1 MMATPTINTVA
12 IAGFGFVGQAVYSC
26 LKTSINVDVYDPPL
40 NMGTLEN
47 LRKQEVI
54 FCCLPTPTKDNRQDF
69 SYYKKFFEDL
79 KAYKGTLVIKSTVL
93 WKHVEPWTKKLNIV
107 MNPEFLNQ
115 NSAAKDFYR
124 QSIIILGGRIDHCRK
139 VVAAYR
145 DNFEFAKEPRFEC
158 CTAKEAI
165 DLKYFHNVYHAY
177 KVLYWNYV
185 QELCGN
191 ERKIF
196 DMYSKI
202 TGNTFEMAQLCADG
216 KPGYG
221 GSCFPKDV
229 KAAHEDT
236 SHELTEFMIKFNKR
250 LRDSTNFGLK
260 NGN

>member
-1 MMATPTINTVA
+1 MVDIKLG
-12 IAGFGFVGQAVYSC
+12 ICGFGFVGQAVYSC
-26 LKTSINVDVYDPPL
+26 INDNIEPFIYDPPL
-40 NMGTLEN
+40 GFSDHEGLLTQDVL
-47 LRKQEVI
+47 
-54 FCCLPTPTKDNRQDF
+54 FCCLPTPTVNGMQDF
-69 SYYKKFFEDL
+69 SYYRGFFKSL
-79 KAYKGTLVIKSTVL
+79 KEYKGILVVKSTVL
-93 WKHVEPWTKKLNIV
+93 WRNIQPFFEKYNIV
-107 MNPEFLNQ
+107 MNPEFLNER
-115 NSAAKDFYR
+115 NSHLDFRR
-124 QSIIILGGRIDHCRK
+124 QRIIILGGRIDHCRK
-139 VVAAYR
+139 VIAAYTN
-145 DNFEFAKEPRFEC
+145 NFEFETTPRFEC

-229 KAAHEDT
+229 KAAHEGT
-236 SHELTEFMIKFNKR
+236 PHELTEFMIKFNKR
-250 LRDSTNFGLK
+250 LRDNPNFILD
-260 NGN
+260 NDV